1 MITSFLESAL
11 TALLTRAARDTAAA
25 SGRGTI
31 HRFVRPERPACGF
44 GGRQHGRLAGLT
56 RSKLIQLK
64 G

>member
-11 TALLTRAARDTAAA
+11 TALLTARDTAAT

-44 GGRQHGRLAGLT
+44 GGRHDRLAGLT
-56 RSKLIQLK
+56 RSNLVQLK